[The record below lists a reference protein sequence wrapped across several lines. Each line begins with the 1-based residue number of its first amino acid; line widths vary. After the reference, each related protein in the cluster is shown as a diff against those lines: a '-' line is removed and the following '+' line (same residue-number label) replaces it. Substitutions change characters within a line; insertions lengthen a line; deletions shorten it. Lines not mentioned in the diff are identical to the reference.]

1 MDEAEQDQHEARL
14 KELFDSFDLT
24 GSGSLGQEE
33 LTDLCHVLHLEEVA
47 PGALQQALLQDNLLE
62 RVNFS
67 QFKEALILILSRT
80 LTNEEPFEEPD
91 SSPEAQ
97 PKYIKGGKRYGRR
110 SLPEFQEPV
119 EEFAKVTVIEPLS
132 EEARPPCLSSDACN
146 EHWQSQDSE
155 EYEAEGQ
162 LRFWNPDDLNASPNI
177 SPTQDWIEEKLREVC
192 ENLGISRDGHLDREK
207 LVSICEQ
214 YGLQNIDTQV
224 LEEVF
229 RNLEHDGMMSIE
241 DFFYG
246 LFKIGKPLPPSASTP
261 YRQLKRHLSMQS
273 FDESGRRTT
282 TTSAVTTTIS
292 FRVFSSLDDG
302 MGYAAVD
309 RILDIWHEEGIENSH
324 EVMKGLDFSLDGKVN
339 LTELTLALENEL
351 LVTKNGIYQA
361 ALASFKTEIRHLMER
376 VDQIVREKEKLRV
389 DLEKA
394 EKFKS
399 LMASEVD
406 DHHAAIERRN
416 EYNLRKLDEEYKDRV
431 SVLRN
436 ELRKEREQILQQAG
450 KQRVEL
456 EQEIEALKTEE
467 NYLRDRLNLTLK
479 ENSRLET
486 ELLEMGEKLA
496 RYESTTSKLQKNLE
510 NVLAEKFGDL
520 DPGSAEFFL
529 QEERLTQMKIEY
541 ERQCR
546 ELQDQIDELQSQLEA
561 HRTPGKVA
569 QPSLENSLYDELA
582 DGGVE
587 CNHELG
593 SEDCNPLN
601 MSIEAEMIIE
611 QMKDQHHRDLCDLE
625 QELENTMRHYEK
637 QLEETKSSCE
647 KEQENLQRKFHQEMK
662 SRERQV
668 DSLQARVADLQ
679 AELARFGQ
687 RAEPQRG
694 VEQGDVEM
702 GVEEKAGCKE
712 SQGGALQARLE
723 ETCEN
728 FHREREELIQAG
740 VWMEEKMRSMAQT
753 VQEEKAELEHG
764 FCEQL
769 QILVDKCALEKEQ
782 LRRDLAEKHQQELQE
797 ERIKMEREFNGRL
810 CQTEEQFAIDR
821 QALTSKYGEAVK
833 SLEERYQQEWRE
845 LSELQGEEK
854 SRWEFEKD
862 EIIQESAEAQERW
875 KETLEKEKA
884 LSSALAQEKE
894 LLEKNFKGHLNL
906 LMLEKEQLQK
916 DLWDV
921 KKQEDELRNRL
932 LQVQDSHEKEL
943 REREEE
949 IAAAEGKWELASQQ
963 LERLGEEF
971 LHEREELNCRLDHLE
986 RSKQEELS
994 RASAEK
1000 RELRLEV
1007 SKLEGKVEE
1016 LQREILRLSKFQ
1028 SNIADP
1034 SQDAESGDGDSS
1046 GPGKAQESREV
1057 QVDFPNLRN
1066 VQDSAEEEN
1075 AAEVSAI
1082 SNVLSE
1088 PEEAIQSA
1096 GFNLLTPEILTE
1108 SQLSSTTDEDS
1119 GEIKGA
1125 NAMKEGDASGQPVVE
1140 TEAATYRETTETS
1153 SDPKKAYEDIR
1164 AENETLRLQK
1174 RQLQERISLLEME
1187 CEQAAHD
1194 RQDMASQVQR
1204 ELDEILQAIP
1214 RPKMLPFGDDGNA
1227 EKPHWAETVVTQKHP
1242 GCAAGNQ
1249 RLFAEESEAD
1259 PSIEEVSD
1267 YSWQFLK
1274 GHSEANQERELEM
1287 GSYASDGIQ
1296 PTVLVLPEDLQVENQ
1311 VLKAELMN
1319 LFERNNKLESYLP
1332 QLIGLQCRFEESSR
1346 DCLKREAEKQQLRE
1360 KVRELEEARD
1370 QMAAE
1375 NRELQSAKLRLHN
1388 RLEELMLSLKALK
1401 GRPGHCADST
1411 KEAAAERR
1419 GLQEL
1424 NWKLKERVAVLLK
1437 QKGTHAQEKDDLNTA
1452 LRGLQST
1459 CAEQLQQLEC
1469 LRCEAESLREENAVL
1484 RNEIALLNEEGSL
1497 SSLRLRELCGSRE
1510 ELWQKVETVRKEK
1523 LAVQKLA
1530 ENLKKQV
1537 SELKARNQQ
1546 LEMENADLGQKNS
1559 PSQADAEELS
1569 QQLLRVLQQRER
1581 ESEKCVPEEWRGKSS
1596 RLKEELEN
1604 CKIQSST
1611 LVSSLEVELSQ
1622 LRAQVCGL
1630 EQENLFLKQELEKVQ
1645 QLPRCPDLSDLQNE
1659 MSSLIVKNEKLMKE
1673 KEALSEELNR
1683 CIEKVARVPF
1693 LENLVASLKQEKAS
1707 WEHQTQSL
1715 KTQIAAS
1722 QDKMSRLKSD
1732 VRVTQQENEA
1742 LKQEVMSLHK
1752 QLQTANDKN
1761 QVLELAVHSTG
1772 LQSQPKKLYWDEL
1785 DQLVKQEQQLLRQE
1799 NERLQREVQTA
1810 KVELSHSREKIR
1822 HLEST
1827 LFSLKHQK
1835 HQSQPGVAKA
1845 VEQEKLKR
1853 ECERLQREL
1862 NSATRKVSQ
1871 MNSLER
1877 ERKTISLENEGL
1889 RKKQVKLEEQL
1900 MELLHSSSSV
1910 RLSQTPHPRELQQHQ
1925 HQQQSCAAVVPLEQY
1940 QQLQHQLL
1948 QAERRYQRLQ
1958 EELENRPLDTNM
1970 PQGGREQLLKTMEKR
1985 MVDVEQQLRLVKRLL
2000 QDKVNQLKEQ
2010 LVKNT
2015 KADEMVK
2022 DLYVENAQLLKA
2034 LEMTEQRQKTVEKK
2048 NYLLE
2053 EKIANLSRIVK
2064 SLTSPAL
2071 GSAAQLGS

>member
-797 ERIKMEREFNGRL
+797 ER
-810 CQTEEQFAIDR
+810 
-821 QALTSKYGEAVK
+821 
-833 SLEERYQQEWRE
+833 
-845 LSELQGEEK
+845 
-854 SRWEFEKD
+854 
-862 EIIQESAEAQERW
+862 
-875 KETLEKEKA
+875 
-884 LSSALAQEKE
+884 
-894 LLEKNFKGHLNL
+894 
-906 LMLEKEQLQK
+906 
-916 DLWDV
+916 
-921 KKQEDELRNRL
+921 
-932 LQVQDSHEKEL
+932 
-943 REREEE
+943 
-949 IAAAEGKWELASQQ
+949 
-963 LERLGEEF
+963 
-971 LHEREELNCRLDHLE
+971 
-986 RSKQEELS
+986 
-994 RASAEK
+994 
-1000 RELRLEV
+1000 
-1007 SKLEGKVEE
+1007 
-1016 LQREILRLSKFQ
+1016 
-1028 SNIADP
+1028 
-1034 SQDAESGDGDSS
+1034 
-1046 GPGKAQESREV
+1046 
-1057 QVDFPNLRN
+1057 
-1066 VQDSAEEEN
+1066 
-1075 AAEVSAI
+1075 
-1082 SNVLSE
+1082 
-1088 PEEAIQSA
+1088 
-1096 GFNLLTPEILTE
+1096 
-1108 SQLSSTTDEDS
+1108 
-1119 GEIKGA
+1119 
-1125 NAMKEGDASGQPVVE
+1125 
-1140 TEAATYRETTETS
+1140 
-1153 SDPKKAYEDIR
+1153 
-1164 AENETLRLQK
+1164 
-1174 RQLQERISLLEME
+1174 
-1187 CEQAAHD
+1187 
-1194 RQDMASQVQR
+1194 
-1204 ELDEILQAIP
+1204 
-1214 RPKMLPFGDDGNA
+1214 
-1227 EKPHWAETVVTQKHP
+1227 
-1242 GCAAGNQ
+1242 
-1249 RLFAEESEAD
+1249 
-1259 PSIEEVSD
+1259 
-1267 YSWQFLK
+1267 
-1274 GHSEANQERELEM
+1274 
-1287 GSYASDGIQ
+1287 
-1296 PTVLVLPEDLQVENQ
+1296 
-1311 VLKAELMN
+1311 
-1319 LFERNNKLESYLP
+1319 
-1332 QLIGLQCRFEESSR
+1332 
-1346 DCLKREAEKQQLRE
+1346 
-1360 KVRELEEARD
+1360 
-1370 QMAAE
+1370 
-1375 NRELQSAKLRLHN
+1375 
-1388 RLEELMLSLKALK
+1388 
-1401 GRPGHCADST
+1401 
-1411 KEAAAERR
+1411 
-1419 GLQEL
+1419 
-1424 NWKLKERVAVLLK
+1424 
-1437 QKGTHAQEKDDLNTA
+1437 
-1452 LRGLQST
+1452 
-1459 CAEQLQQLEC
+1459 
-1469 LRCEAESLREENAVL
+1469 CEAESLREENAVL